1 VLQDLRTVL
10 RRMLALLAIA
20 GLALGLS
27 LALALERGWLR
38 LAHPDPARFPARGI
52 DVSHHQGH
60 IDWRAV
66 SGAGIA
72 FAYVKASE
80 GATLLDPRFRDNLAG
95 ARAAGLRAGAYHF
108 FTFCKTGPEQARN
121 FLSAWRPAPGD
132 LPPALDVEPGG
143 NCAHPPPREQI
154 VRELRRWLLEVEERT
169 GQRPILYATSD
180 GYDAVLRG
188 AALPH
193 ALWLRDL
200 ACEPRPGAAIWQF
213 ANRARIPGIDAFV
226 DLDAA
231 RSLHLEVP

>member
-1 VLQDLRTVL
+1 MPLVLAV
-10 RRMLALLAIA
+10 A
-20 GLALGLS
+20 GLALG

-38 LAHPDPARFPARGI
+38 MAHPDPTRFPARGI
-52 DVSHHQGH
+52 DVSHHQGR

-80 GATLLDPRFRDNLAG
+80 GATLLDPRFRENLAG

-108 FTFCKTGPEQARN
+108 FTFCKSGPEQARN
-121 FLSAWRPAPGD
+121 FLSNWHPSPGD
-132 LPPALDVEPGG
+132 LAPVVDVELGG
-143 NCAHPPPREQI
+143 NCAHPPPRQEI
-154 VRELRRWLLEVEERT
+154 VRELRRFLLEVEERT
-169 GQRPILYATSD
+169 GRRPLVYTT
-180 GYDAVLRG
+180 GDAHDELLRG

-193 ALWLRDL
+193 RLWVRDL
-200 ACEPRPGAAIWQF
+200 ISEPGTDVAIWQF

-231 RSLHLEVP
+231 RSLRFLEEP